1 MALKIEDV
9 FPNANTG
16 LSSIG
21 FFFGAG
27 TSKEAGYP
35 LTEDLTK
42 EVLEGL
48 ASSNELIDSMTQKR
62 LALFIEARNKF
73 IHAVGKYDLDE
84 DQIRNIL
91 ILASHILKDLRVK
104 QDE

>member
-1 MALKIEDV
+1 
-9 FPNANTG
+9 
-16 LSSIG
+16 
-21 FFFGAG
+21 
-27 TSKEAGYP
+27 
-35 LTEDLTK
+35 
-42 EVLEGL
+42 
-48 ASSNELIDSMTQKR
+48 MTQKR